1 LKNKYSEQVVE
12 VAGLSG
18 YTTSINNKISK
29 EIIKDKFKKVLIST
43 IIHHVVNLP

>member
-1 LKNKYSEQVVE
+1 MKIVE

-29 EIIKDKFKKVLIST
+29 EIIKDKIKKVFISS
-43 IIHHVVNLP
+43 IILYVTDLP